1 MPKFIKGLLIVLVAT
16 GLATLTL
23 VLTDLALG
31 GKGLPAAALVGAIFG
46 FLYGLEAG
54 ILLIYDLSTPQG
66 WLLLAL
72 DMTWSLPNT
81 LFGLVVGNLVY
92 PYFGGPS
99 RNQSESRGWIVY
111 IPRDTSGTGFGHTVL
126 QTLGTVNIGGA
137 GAHERVHLLQAR
149 IFGPLYLPIFAVNY
163 AVNFLIQSL
172 WTLTVGGWLTMLKLR
187 QKAYFR
193 PPGTSAVGGFFGWIY
208 YSTIF
213 ELWAYGTQH

>member
-99 RNQSESRGWIVY
+99 RNQSESRVGSSTCRETHPGPASATPSCRRSARSISEGRV
-111 IPRDTSGTGFGHTVL
+111 PTREFTCCRRAFSGRCICL
-126 QTLGTVNIGGA
+126 SS
-137 GAHERVHLLQAR
+137 
-149 IFGPLYLPIFAVNY
+149 P
-163 AVNFLIQSL
+163 
-172 WTLTVGGWLTMLKLR
+172 
-187 QKAYFR
+187 
-193 PPGTSAVGGFFGWIY
+193 
-208 YSTIF
+208 
-213 ELWAYGTQH
+213 